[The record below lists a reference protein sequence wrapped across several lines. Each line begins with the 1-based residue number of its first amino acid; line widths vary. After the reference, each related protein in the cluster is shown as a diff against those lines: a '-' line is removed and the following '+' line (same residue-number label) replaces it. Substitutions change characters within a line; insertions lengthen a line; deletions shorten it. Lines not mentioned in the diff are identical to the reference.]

1 MTNNINSGNDYAQ
14 LLIDTILKAEREIPE
29 NEQMPIDLLTIW
41 VESIQEAA
49 EQSYLDYV
57 TGKRETF
64 LLSDVE
70 MKDLFEKAGRKYV
83 IGLIDNNKLPISEL
97 HLTSIFRGYSGIF
110 NNPFNANY
118 GLMRGWDYNINS
130 NNGVNNW
137 WDKLNNKCVETIPLS
152 SYTQEEIENMPL
164 SDF

>member
-41 VESIQEAA
+41 VEGIQEAA

-70 MKDLFEKAGRKYV
+70 MKELFEEAGRKYV
-83 IGLIDNNKLPISEL
+83 IILIDNMVDNDVLETYIDEEGDIL
-97 HLTSIFRGYSGIF
+97 
-110 NNPFNANY
+110 Y
-118 GLMRGWDYNINS
+118 GLT
-130 NNGVNNW
+130 
-137 WDKLNNKCVETIPLS
+137 DKGKQMAIDDIIDKNEGNNK
-152 SYTQEEIENMPL
+152 
-164 SDF
+164 

>member
-1 MTNNINSGNDYAQ
+1 MDNINSGNDYAQ

-70 MKDLFEKAGRKYV
+70 MKELFEEAGRKYV
-83 IGLIDNNKLPISEL
+83 ISLIDNMVDKDILETYVDEEGDIL
-97 HLTSIFRGYSGIF
+97 
-110 NNPFNANY
+110 Y
-118 GLMRGWDYNINS
+118 GLTDKGKQMTINDIIDE
-130 NNGVNNW
+130 NEG
-137 WDKLNNKCVETIPLS
+137 NNK
-152 SYTQEEIENMPL
+152 
-164 SDF
+164 

>member
-41 VESIQEAA
+41 VEGIQEAA

-70 MKDLFEKAGRKYV
+70 MKELFEEAGRKYV
-83 IGLIDNNKLPISEL
+83 ISLIDNMVDNDVLETYIDEEGDIL
-97 HLTSIFRGYSGIF
+97 
-110 NNPFNANY
+110 Y
-118 GLMRGWDYNINS
+118 GLT
-130 NNGVNNW
+130 
-137 WDKLNNKCVETIPLS
+137 DKGKQMAIDDIIDKNEGNNK
-152 SYTQEEIENMPL
+152 
-164 SDF
+164 

>member
-1 MTNNINSGNDYAQ
+1 MDNINSGNDYAQ

-41 VESIQEAA
+41 VEGIQEAA

-70 MKDLFEKAGRKYV
+70 MKELFEETGRKYV
-83 IGLIDNNKLPISEL
+83 IGLIDNMVDKDILETYVDEEGDIL
-97 HLTSIFRGYSGIF
+97 
-110 NNPFNANY
+110 Y
-118 GLMRGWDYNINS
+118 GLTDKGKQMTINDIIDE
-130 NNGVNNW
+130 NE
-137 WDKLNNKCVETIPLS
+137 DNNK
-152 SYTQEEIENMPL
+152 
-164 SDF
+164 